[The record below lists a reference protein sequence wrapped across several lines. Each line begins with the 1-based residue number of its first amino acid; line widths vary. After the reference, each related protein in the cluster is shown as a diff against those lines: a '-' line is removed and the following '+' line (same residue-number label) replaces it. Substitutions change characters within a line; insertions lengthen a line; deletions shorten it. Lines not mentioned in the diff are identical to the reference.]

1 MTAYY
6 LTRAGVSDVVV
17 IEREGVAS
25 GASGYSAGMLTP
37 YSGSND
43 RGLLALSG
51 ASLKLHAELAEELP
65 RITGID
71 HGYDMV
77 PYLRCAFAET
87 GFDVARQFMEDR
99 VADGLDAEWLTGDE
113 ARGVCDWLSD
123 EVEGACLTAIEPS
136 VDSRLLTQ
144 SVLKAAE
151 MGGARLVDGE
161 VVGFHP
167 HPDPLPS
174 RERGNASTPAPPSES
189 GSANPLP
196 PSSERGSA
204 NPFSPSSERG
214 SANPLPLDAQG
225 GIIEGGLDKPRERM
239 NPLRHAAL
247 AASPFC
253 SRKKGRSEGVT
264 LADGSTIEADAVVL
278 AMGPWSKSANDW
290 LGFEISVEPQK
301 GELLYIDEAKA
312 GLSKPP
318 VTMHNMDDGGVIFP
332 RRISPTILGATK
344 EDGRGFD
351 REPSDY
357 ASEFIIPRVQRLSAR
372 IDKSMVSHQ
381 TACLRPMPADG
392 KPFVG
397 RAPGWDNVYIAS
409 GHWSEGVHY
418 GPLTGKSIAE
428 LITDGATST
437 DISAIDAGRLLN

>member
-43 RGLLALSG
+43 AGLLALSG

-113 ARGVCDWLSD
+113 AREVCDWLSE

-144 SVLKAAE
+144 SALKAAE

-161 VVGFHP
+161 VVGLHP

-174 RERGNASTPAPPSES
+174 RERGSASTPAPPSES
-189 GSANPLP
+189 GNTDPLVLR
-196 PSSERGSA
+196 SERG
-204 NPFSPSSERG
+204 N
-214 SANPLPLDAQG
+214 ANPLPLDAQG
-225 GIIEGGLDKPRERM
+225 GVEGGLDKPRERM

-264 LADGSTIEADAVVL
+264 LADGTTVEADAVVL

-290 LGFEISVEPQK
+290 LGFEITVEPQK

-312 GLSKPP
+312 GMSKPP

-332 RRISPTILGATK
+332 RRLSPTILGATK
-344 EDGRGFD
+344 EGGRGFD

-357 ASEFIIPRVQRLSAR
+357 AWEFIIPRVQRLSAR
-372 IDKSMVSHQ
+372 IDRSLVSHQ

-397 RAPGWDNVYIAS
+397 LAPGWDNVYIAS

>member
-6 LTRAGVSDVVV
+6 LTQAGVSDVVI

-43 RGLLALSG
+43 PGLLALSG

-113 ARGVCDWLSD
+113 AREVCDWLSD

-144 SVLKAAE
+144 SALKAAE

-167 HPDPLPS
+167 HPGPLPS

-189 GSANPLP
+189 GNT
-196 PSSERGSA
+196 
-204 NPFSPSSERG
+204 
-214 SANPLPLDAQG
+214 
-225 GIIEGGLDKPRERM
+225 
-239 NPLRHAAL
+239 
-247 AASPFC
+247 
-253 SRKKGRSEGVT
+253 GVT
-264 LADGSTIEADAVVL
+264 LADGSTIEADTVVL

-312 GLSKPP
+312 GMSKPP

-332 RRISPTILGATK
+332 RRLSPTILGATK

-357 ASEFIIPRVQRLSAR
+357 PWEFIIPRVQRLSAR

-437 DISAIDAGRLLN
+437 DISAIDAARLLD